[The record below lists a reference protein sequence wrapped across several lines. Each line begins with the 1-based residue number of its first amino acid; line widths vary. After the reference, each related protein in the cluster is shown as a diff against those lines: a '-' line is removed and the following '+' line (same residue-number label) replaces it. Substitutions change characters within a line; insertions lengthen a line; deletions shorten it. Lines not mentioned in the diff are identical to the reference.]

1 MTTESTTGGA
11 GVILEA
17 RGLAKSYSSG
27 DEELQVLRGIDFSL
41 RAGETVAIMGPSGV
55 GKSTLLHILGTLD
68 APSVGTLRIAGEDV
82 LSLRGPEL
90 ARFRNRHIG
99 FVFQFHHLLPDF
111 TALENVMLP
120 GMIGG
125 RPVADLGKTARDL
138 LDRVGMG
145 HRLQHRP
152 GELSGGERQRVA
164 MARALARRPQVV
176 LADEPSGNLD
186 EGASLR
192 LHQTMRQLADEYRQA
207 FVVMT
212 HDRQLAAGMDRVGRL
227 EVGALSFDSA
237 EGNEP

>member
-1 MTTESTTGGA
+1 MTTESTTGDA

-125 RPVADLGKTARDL
+125 QAVADLGQTARDL

-186 EGASLR
+186 EGASQR

-237 EGNEP
+237 KGNEP

>member
-1 MTTESTTGGA
+1 MTRESATDSAGA
-11 GVILEA
+11 VLEA
-17 RGLAKSYSSG
+17 RDVAKSYDSG
-27 DEELQVLRGIDFSL
+27 DEELQVLRGIDFEL

-68 APSVGTLRIAGEDV
+68 TPSTGSLRIAGEDA
-82 LSLRGPEL
+82 LALRGAEL

-125 RPVADLGKTARDL
+125 QAPADLRQAAQDL

-164 MARALARRPQVV
+164 MARALARRPRVV

-186 EGASLR
+186 EGSSVR

-212 HDRQLAAGMDRVGRL
+212 HDRQLAAAMDRVGRL
-227 EVGALSFDSA
+227 EAGALSFDSA
-237 EGNEP
+237 EGDDP

>member
-1 MTTESTTGGA
+1 MTRESATDSAGA
-11 GVILEA
+11 VLEA
-17 RGLAKSYSSG
+17 RGVAKSYNSG
-27 DEELQVLRGIDFSL
+27 EEELQVLRGIDFEL

-68 APSVGTLRIAGEDV
+68 TPSTGSLRIAGEDA
-82 LSLRGPEL
+82 LALRGAEL

-125 RPVADLGKTARDL
+125 QAPADLRQAAQDL

-164 MARALARRPQVV
+164 MARALARRPRVV

-186 EGASLR
+186 EGSSVR

-212 HDRQLAAGMDRVGRL
+212 HDRQLAAAMDRVGRL
-227 EVGALSFDSA
+227 EAGALSFDSA
-237 EGNEP
+237 EGDDP